1 MRGAGRTPESGS
13 TGGEGKMADGS
24 GKLKGLREQMVAA
37 AQAQAEERRNQS
49 SSSQVP
55 VQPALITKTTK
66 PVIDGSALR
75 TDERQRLAR
84 ERREERDRLNA
95 TKETQLLEKEKKA
108 KLQYEK
114 QIEEKLKKLEEQ
126 RLKDEQKRAAVEEK
140 RKQKLF
146 EEKERREANVRRTLE
161 RSSQLDQRQKRW
173 SWGGGSV
180 ADGDLKHG
188 TTGNS
193 SPSPVDIAEKA
204 HFTTDPHNEE
214 KDGSGGKRSTS
225 TTNLKQAES
234 VMHKRL
240 SSSSATLQNP
250 DRGPKKRSSSLSRLS
265 NKTPLNSQPHSPSVS
280 NLEKKGGANQKRSS
294 SLSRLG
300 NKPSTPPHVDNV
312 KKEEKT
318 AQRPPTSPLDGS
330 IISRL
335 LAPTQSSLARSK
347 SAAMLSSD
355 GKDLPASATTINTP
369 PSVPKGPLRSRSID
383 RLKSPQNS
391 SPCTGTPVPSQKSEH
406 EKQSPPSLGKRP
418 PSPALIN
425 SRRRSPSPANTAKR
439 APSPTLESKK
449 VQKNHSSSPVA
460 TKQKTSS
467 PSVTNKPVPIPR
479 PSLTPNVLNAAK
491 KSAETETK
499 PKEKTQE
506 ILAEPKS
513 LQTSEKEN
521 TSGTTKTKDES
532 NCKNSSGSTTA
543 EEAAKMLAE
552 KRRLAREQREREE
565 QERIQRQQEE
575 KVKQEEMAQKAAE
588 EKAKQIE
595 EAKILEEKRK
605 LETEEEQRK
614 AEEERIQK
622 EIELQERLAEL
633 QQQKEE
639 AEAKALEEAE
649 KQRQEREK
657 IMQQNMQERLERK
670 KRIEEIM
677 KRTRKT
683 DQMDARNEDRSGLE
697 EDDEID
703 LIDTNMDAG
712 LNGVYPCEESDEL
725 GKTCFMESSALTS
738 TDPLFSDASAPEQ
751 NELFINGDKPGS
763 VQKENAQALETVPP
777 NEFSSHVDS
786 DTALSSEAQPPFN
799 EDDKLRVLV
808 NNVNGKSGAW
818 MFEEIFDL
826 EIHSNSTS
834 LSSDSVN
841 MNLCKKSYIEDA
853 TSPGAPKLAFED
865 GKMNVL
871 STAIESAAEM

>member
-1 MRGAGRTPESGS
+1 
-13 TGGEGKMADGS
+13 MADGS

-188 TTGNS
+188 
-193 SPSPVDIAEKA
+193 
-204 HFTTDPHNEE
+204 
-214 KDGSGGKRSTS
+214 KRSTS

-355 GKDLPASATTINTP
+355 GKDLPEFHLCPRSASATTINTP

-703 LIDTNMDAG
+703 LIDTNMDG

-777 NEFSSHVDS
+777 NEFRSVFPSSH
-786 DTALSSEAQPPFN
+786 LLFQQCP
-799 EDDKLRVLV
+799 L
-808 NNVNGKSGAW
+808 
-818 MFEEIFDL
+818 MI
-826 EIHSNSTS
+826 
-834 LSSDSVN
+834 
-841 MNLCKKSYIEDA
+841 
-853 TSPGAPKLAFED
+853 
-865 GKMNVL
+865 
-871 STAIESAAEM
+871 

>member
-188 TTGNS
+188 
-193 SPSPVDIAEKA
+193 
-204 HFTTDPHNEE
+204 
-214 KDGSGGKRSTS
+214 KRSTS

-250 DRGPKKRSSSLSRLS
+250 DR
-265 NKTPLNSQPHSPSVS
+265 
-280 NLEKKGGANQKRSS
+280 
-294 SLSRLG
+294 
-300 NKPSTPPHVDNV
+300 
-312 KKEEKT
+312 

-703 LIDTNMDAG
+703 LIDTNMDG

>member
-1 MRGAGRTPESGS
+1 
-13 TGGEGKMADGS
+13 MADGS
-24 GKLKGLREQMVAA
+24 GKLKELREQMVAV

-49 SSSQVP
+49 GSSHVP
-55 VQPALITKTTK
+55 VQSDLIPKSTK

-84 ERREERDRLNA
+84 ERREERDRINA
-95 TKETQLLEKEKKA
+95 TKESQLLEKEKRA

-126 RLKDEQKRAAVEEK
+126 KLKDEQKRAAVEEK
-140 RKQKLF
+140 RRQKLS

-161 RSSQLDQRQKRW
+161 RSSHLDQRQKRW

-180 ADGDLKHG
+180 EDGDLKY
-188 TTGNS
+188 
-193 SPSPVDIAEKA
+193 
-204 HFTTDPHNEE
+204 
-214 KDGSGGKRSTS
+214 GKRSTS

-250 DRGPKKRSSSLSRLS
+250 DKGTKQRSSSLSRLS
-265 NKTPLNSQPHSPSVS
+265 NKTTLNSQPHSPRVS

-294 SLSRLG
+294 SLSRLS
-300 NKPSTPPHVDNV
+300 NNPSTSPYVDNV
-312 KKEEKT
+312 KKEDKT
-318 AQRPPTSPLDGS
+318 AHRPPTSPLDSS

-355 GKDLPASATTINTP
+355 GKESPASATTINTP

-391 SPCTGTPVPSQKSEH
+391 SPSTATPDPSQKSEH
-406 EKQSPPSLGKRP
+406 LKQSPPSLGKRP

-439 APSPTLESKK
+439 PPSPTLENKK
-449 VQKNHSSSPVA
+449 VQKNPSSTPVVTKQRTSSPV
-460 TKQKTSS
+460 
-467 PSVTNKPVPIPR
+467 VTNKPVPIQR

-521 TSGTTKTKDES
+521 ASGTPKTKDES
-532 NCKNSSGSTTA
+532 NCKNNSGSTTA

-565 QERIQRQQEE
+565 QERIQRQEEE
-575 KVKQEEMAQKAAE
+575 KVKQEEMAQKAEE

-595 EAKILEEKRK
+595 EAKILEETMK
-605 LETEEEQRK
+605 LEAEEEQRK
-614 AEEERIQK
+614 AEEQRIQK
-622 EIELQERLAEL
+622 EIEQQERLAEL

-649 KQRQEREK
+649 KQRHEREK
-657 IMQQNMQERLERK
+657 LMQQNMQERLERK

-683 DQMDARNEDRSGLE
+683 DQMDGRNEDRSDQDPE
-697 EDDEID
+697 EEEEDDEDEDDEID
-703 LIDTNMDAG
+703 VEANMHG
-712 LNGVYPCEESDEL
+712 KLNGVDQCEESDEMR
-725 GKTCFMESSALTS
+725 KADFMESSALTS
-738 TDPLFSDASAPEQ
+738 VDPLLSDASAPEQ
-751 NELFINGDKPGS
+751 NELFINGDKPSS
-763 VQKENAQALETVPP
+763 VQKENEEPLETVPP
-777 NEFSSHVDS
+777 NEFSHVDS
-786 DTALSSEAQPPFN
+786 DAALSSQDYPPFN
-799 EDDKLRVLV
+799 EDDKPRVLA
-808 NNVNGKSGAW
+808 NNVNGKSSTW
-818 MFEEIFDL
+818 TFEEILDL

-841 MNLCKKSYIEDA
+841 MDLCKKNYIEDA
-853 TSPGAPKLAFED
+853 NSPGAPKLAFED

>member
-1 MRGAGRTPESGS
+1 
-13 TGGEGKMADGS
+13 MADGS

-250 DRGPKKRSSSLSRLS
+250 DR
-265 NKTPLNSQPHSPSVS
+265 
-280 NLEKKGGANQKRSS
+280 
-294 SLSRLG
+294 
-300 NKPSTPPHVDNV
+300 
-312 KKEEKT
+312 

-777 NEFSSHVDS
+777 NEFSHVDS

>member
-1 MRGAGRTPESGS
+1 
-13 TGGEGKMADGS
+13 MADGS
-24 GKLKGLREQMVAA
+24 GKLKELREQMVAA

-49 SSSQVP
+49 GSSLVP
-55 VQPALITKTTK
+55 DQPALIPKSTK

-95 TKETQLLEKEKKA
+95 TKESQLLEKEKRA

-126 RLKDEQKRAAVEEK
+126 KLKDEQKRAAVEEK
-140 RKQKLF
+140 RKQKIF

-173 SWGGGSV
+173 SWGGGSMEDV
-180 ADGDLKHG
+180 DLKHG

-193 SPSPVDIAEKA
+193 SSPVDIVEKA
-204 HFTTDPHNEE
+204 HSPTDPHNEE
-214 KDGSGGKRSTS
+214 KGKCSTS

-234 VMHKRL
+234 AMHKRL

-250 DRGPKKRSSSLSRLS
+250 DR
-265 NKTPLNSQPHSPSVS
+265 
-280 NLEKKGGANQKRSS
+280 AY
-294 SLSRLG
+294 
-300 NKPSTPPHVDNV
+300 
-312 KKEEKT
+312 
-318 AQRPPTSPLDGS
+318 RPPTSPLDSS
-330 IISRL
+330 IMSRL
-335 LAPTQSSLARSK
+335 LTPTQSSLARSK
-347 SAAMLSSD
+347 SAAMLPSD
-355 GKDLPASATTINTP
+355 GKDSTEFHLCPRSAAATTINTP
-369 PSVPKGPLRSRSID
+369 PSAPKGPLRSRSID
-383 RLKSPQNS
+383 RLKSPQNT
-391 SPCTGTPVPSQKSEH
+391 SPCTGTPDLSQKSEH
-406 EKQSPPSLGKRP
+406 GKQSPPPMGKRP

-439 APSPTLESKK
+439 PPSPTPENKK
-449 VQKNHSSSPVA
+449 VQKNHSSSPVV
-460 TKQKTSS
+460 TKQRTSS
-467 PSVTNKPVPIPR
+467 PVVTNKPVPIQR

-506 ILAEPKS
+506 ILAEPKG
-513 LQTSEKEN
+513 LQTSEKEI
-521 TSGTTKTKDES
+521 TSGSPKTKDES
-532 NCKNSSGSTTA
+532 NCKNASGSTTA
-543 EEAAKMLAE
+543 EEAAKILAE
-552 KRRLAREQREREE
+552 NRRLAREQKEREE

-575 KVKQEEMAQKAAE
+575 KVKQEEMAQKAEE
-588 EKAKQIE
+588 EKAKRIE
-595 EAKILEEKRK
+595 EAKILEELRK
-605 LETEEEQRK
+605 LEAEEEQRN

-622 EIELQERLAEL
+622 EIEQQEHLAEL

-657 IMQQNMQERLERK
+657 IMQQNMQERLQRK

-683 DQMDARNEDRSGLE
+683 DQTDSR
-697 EDDEID
+697 
-703 LIDTNMDAG
+703 
-712 LNGVYPCEESDEL
+712 CEESDEQ
-725 GKTCFMESSALTS
+725 GKACFMEFSTLTS
-738 TDPLFSDASAPEQ
+738 ADPLLSDASAPEQ
-751 NELFINGDKPGS
+751 TELFMNVDKPSS
-763 VQKENAQALETVPP
+763 VQKENEEPLDTVPP
-777 NEFSSHVDS
+777 NEFSLVGS
-786 DTALSSEAQPPFN
+786 DTALSSQDHLPFN

-808 NNVNGKSGAW
+808 NNLNGKSSTW
-818 MFEEIFDL
+818 TFEEILDL

-841 MNLCKKSYIEDA
+841 MDLCKKNYIEDA
-853 TSPGAPKLAFED
+853 NSPGAPKLAFEE

-871 STAIESAAEM
+871 STAIESAAGKLCFY

>member
-1 MRGAGRTPESGS
+1 
-13 TGGEGKMADGS
+13 MADGS

-188 TTGNS
+188 
-193 SPSPVDIAEKA
+193 
-204 HFTTDPHNEE
+204 
-214 KDGSGGKRSTS
+214 KRSTS

-250 DRGPKKRSSSLSRLS
+250 DR
-265 NKTPLNSQPHSPSVS
+265 
-280 NLEKKGGANQKRSS
+280 
-294 SLSRLG
+294 
-300 NKPSTPPHVDNV
+300 
-312 KKEEKT
+312 

-355 GKDLPASATTINTP
+355 GKDLPEFHLCPRSASATTINTP

>member
-180 ADGDLKHG
+180 ADGDLKH
-188 TTGNS
+188 
-193 SPSPVDIAEKA
+193 
-204 HFTTDPHNEE
+204 
-214 KDGSGGKRSTS
+214 GKRSTS

-777 NEFSSHVDS
+777 NEFRSVFPSSH
-786 DTALSSEAQPPFN
+786 LLFQQCP
-799 EDDKLRVLV
+799 L
-808 NNVNGKSGAW
+808 
-818 MFEEIFDL
+818 MI
-826 EIHSNSTS
+826 
-834 LSSDSVN
+834 
-841 MNLCKKSYIEDA
+841 
-853 TSPGAPKLAFED
+853 
-865 GKMNVL
+865 
-871 STAIESAAEM
+871 

>member
-250 DRGPKKRSSSLSRLS
+250 DR
-265 NKTPLNSQPHSPSVS
+265 
-280 NLEKKGGANQKRSS
+280 
-294 SLSRLG
+294 
-300 NKPSTPPHVDNV
+300 
-312 KKEEKT
+312 

-777 NEFSSHVDS
+777 NEFRSVFPSSH
-786 DTALSSEAQPPFN
+786 LLFQQCP
-799 EDDKLRVLV
+799 L
-808 NNVNGKSGAW
+808 
-818 MFEEIFDL
+818 MI
-826 EIHSNSTS
+826 
-834 LSSDSVN
+834 
-841 MNLCKKSYIEDA
+841 
-853 TSPGAPKLAFED
+853 
-865 GKMNVL
+865 
-871 STAIESAAEM
+871 

>member
-188 TTGNS
+188 
-193 SPSPVDIAEKA
+193 
-204 HFTTDPHNEE
+204 
-214 KDGSGGKRSTS
+214 KRSTS

-250 DRGPKKRSSSLSRLS
+250 DR
-265 NKTPLNSQPHSPSVS
+265 
-280 NLEKKGGANQKRSS
+280 
-294 SLSRLG
+294 
-300 NKPSTPPHVDNV
+300 
-312 KKEEKT
+312 